1 MMNNQSSLL
10 RPLLPILCL
19 MLLTLP
25 GCEDNLKTIANHLQ
39 IMAEANLLVQKTV
52 IEANRNN
59 VISDDVT
66 RPIIDATMRIALV
79 GLQASTLTR
88 SYSKLNEDGRGDLLL
103 ILEPVLE
110 VIENIINDE
119 TLSNIRDDD
128 LRDEILL
135 SILLIRTSLTTVQA
149 ILEAT

>member
-1 MMNNQSSLL
+1 MKTKGIVSLSLL
-10 RPLLPILCL
+10 L
-19 MLLTLP
+19 MLFAVP
-25 GCEDNLKTIANHLQ
+25 GCEDNLKAIANHLQ

-59 VISDDVT
+59 IISDDVT
-66 RPIIDATMRIALV
+66 RPIIDATMRIALA

-88 SYSKLNEDGRGDLLL
+88 SYSKLNEDIRGDLFL

-110 VIENIINDE
+110 VVENIIADG
-119 TLSNIRDDD
+119 TLSNIRDDN

-149 ILEAT
+149 ILEVT

>member
-1 MMNNQSSLL
+1 MKIKTLL
-10 RPLLPILCL
+10 LVCVFGLLMTAERCP
-19 MLLTLP
+19 
-25 GCEDNLKTIANHLQ
+25 DNLKTIANHLQ

-66 RPIIDATMRIALV
+66 RPIIDATMRIALA

-88 SYSKLNEDGRGDLLL
+88 SYSKLNDNIRGDLFL

-110 VIENIINDE
+110 VVENIIADE
-119 TLSNIRDDD
+119 TLSNIRDED
-128 LRDEILL
+128 LRNEILL